1 MAAPT
6 LITESLGPGGIEGP
20 VAGARI
26 THASGQDDDPLEY
39 AIKEGIPG
47 TWSAYFPAAGLDP
60 YTPTTAGTVGFLLR
74 YYKYDTDYE
83 IRFRYI
89 GETSVSGEQAF
100 RVDADPLDTANA
112 GLLSLEVDWDR
123 DGLFASVASM
133 THRRISGQLTCSRGR
148 PPNQPIMGQATAGD
162 LSVELDN
169 HDHRFSPHMPASPLF
184 GKDVRGT
191 NVILRLNNRPVWGGR
206 VSEIIARQ
214 GSDRVTLKAS
224 GLLSELNQRDWG
236 SPDVSGEAWELHRQL
251 ALSGA
256 QAYENTYHRAHDRQT
271 ADIDNYYLE
280 DGNSNYR
287 GLAALADGEGDWVI
301 EDEFGDA
308 RVMAFNIVEAR
319 RRLIPVSVDPAEATG
334 YFSVRDHFT
343 SIAVDY
349 LSTSTNNQEVFDET
363 YSIAFAAD
371 EVRTFIITSN
381 RPVFEWDDPVLTGG
395 SGLSWA
401 WGLRYSKVAE
411 LLITD
416 DGSAHTLTGITVDA
430 TVITGTR
437 RVSAIQPQAAITS
450 LNDLDKPPPGRLR
463 PWATDFARANTIA
476 TYYATNV
483 MRNIVWRVE
492 WYGFPTNFEIS
503 DAISFTYLTEAVGGN
518 ITWLRYELDRG
529 LVLKTTAVV
538 IPVAVNNAQVIVL
551 GIGPG
556 LGTGQ
561 LGF

>member
-6 LITESLGPGGIEGP
+6 LIAESLGLGGTEGP

-100 RVDADPLDTANA
+100 RVDADPLDTANS

-123 DGLFASVASM
+123 DGLFAGVASM
-133 THRRISGQLTCSRGR
+133 VHRRMTGGLVCSRGR
-148 PPNQPIMGQATAGD
+148 PPERPIMGQASAGS

-169 HDHRFSPHMPASPLF
+169 HDHRFSPHMAQSPLF
-184 GKDVRGT
+184 GLDVRGT
-191 NVILRLNNRPVWGGR
+191 PVVLRLNNRPVWGGR
-206 VSEIIARQ
+206 VSDIVTRQ
-214 GSDRVTLKAS
+214 GSDVVTLRAS
-224 GLLSELNQRDWG
+224 GLLAELNQRDWG
-236 SPDVSGEAWELHRQL
+236 IPNMSGEAWEIHRRL
-251 ALSGA
+251 SLSGA
-256 QAYENTYHRAHDRQT
+256 QAYQNTYHRDHDRQT
-271 ADIDNYYLE
+271 ADITNYHLC
-280 DGNSNYR
+280 DGMSNYR
-287 GLAALADGEGDWVI
+287 GLEELADGQGDWLI

-308 RVMAFNIVEAR
+308 RVMAFNVVEAR
-319 RRLIPVSVDPAEATG
+319 RRELPMNVDPAEATG

-343 SIAVDY
+343 SIAVEWFTTTTASAD
-349 LSTSTNNQEVFDET
+349 VFSDT
-363 YSIAFAAD
+363 YSD
-371 EVRTFIITSN
+371 TFSANDTGLYIITSDDE
-381 RPVFEWDDPVLTGG
+381 VFEWGDPTLTPSTGFT
-395 SGLSWA
+395 WE
-401 WGLRYSKVAE
+401 WGQRYSKVAE

-416 DGSAHTLTGITVDA
+416 SGSGSTLTGIDVSA
-430 TVITGTR
+430 TVVDGSKKAT
-437 RVSAIQPQAAITS
+437 AIQPQTAIAT
-450 LNDLDKPPPGRLR
+450 LNDLNQPPPGRLR
-463 PWATDFARANTIA
+463 PWAQSFARANTIA
-476 TYYATNV
+476 TYYSTNV
-483 MRNIVWRVE
+483 MRNIVWRVD
-492 WYGFPTNFEIS
+492 WYGMPTNLEIS
-503 DAISFTYLTEAVGGN
+503 DSISFTYENEATGGN
-518 ITWLRYELDRG
+518 ITWIEYRLDAG
-529 LVLKTTAVV
+529 LVLQTTAVV